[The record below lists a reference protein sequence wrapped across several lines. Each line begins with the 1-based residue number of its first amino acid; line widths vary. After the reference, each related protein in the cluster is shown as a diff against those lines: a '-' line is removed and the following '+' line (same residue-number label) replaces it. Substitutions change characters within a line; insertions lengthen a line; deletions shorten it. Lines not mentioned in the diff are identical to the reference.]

1 MGLQHSPLPLYLC
14 RMKVAGLTDQALL
27 QLQSALGTVKGLE
40 KAVVFGSRATGKHK
54 PNSDLDVALYG
65 DGVGFG
71 AIFDLEDALYD
82 AGFPPELDI
91 LLVSIIQD
99 ERLKAAIERTAIV
112 VA

>member
-1 MGLQHSPLPLYLC
+1 MS
-14 RMKVAGLTDQALL
+14 
-27 QLQSALGTVKGLE
+27 QLQSALGTIKGLE

-54 PNSDLDVALYG
+54 AQSDVDIALYG

-82 AGFPPELDI
+82 AGFPHELDI

-99 ERLKAAIERTAIV
+99 ERLKAAIERTAV
-112 VA
+112 VVV

>member
-1 MGLQHSPLPLYLC
+1 
-14 RMKVAGLTDQALL
+14 MKVAGLTEQELL
-27 QLQSALGTVKGLE
+27 QLQQALGTLKGLE

-54 PNSDLDVALYG
+54 PNSDVDIALYG

-71 AIFDLEDALYD
+71 AIFDLEDALYEV
-82 AGFPPELDI
+82 GFPHELDI

-99 ERLKAAIERTAIV
+99 ERLKAAIDRTAVV

>member
-1 MGLQHSPLPLYLC
+1 
-14 RMKVAGLTDQALL
+14 MKVAGLTDQALS

-82 AGFPPELDI
+82 AGFPYELDI

>member
-1 MGLQHSPLPLYLC
+1 
-14 RMKVAGLTDQALL
+14 MKVAGLTDQELS

-54 PNSDLDVALYG
+54 AQSDVDIALYG

-82 AGFPPELDI
+82 AGFPHELDI

-99 ERLKAAIERTAIV
+99 ERLKAAIERTAVV

>member
-1 MGLQHSPLPLYLC
+1 MS
-14 RMKVAGLTDQALL
+14 
-27 QLQSALGTVKGLE
+27 QLQSALGTIKGLE

-54 PNSDLDVALYG
+54 AQSDVDIALYG

-82 AGFPPELDI
+82 AGFPYELDI

-99 ERLKAAIERTAIV
+99 ERLKAAIERTAVV

>member
-1 MGLQHSPLPLYLC
+1 
-14 RMKVAGLTDQALL
+14 MKVAGLTDQALS

-82 AGFPPELDI
+82 AGFPHELDI

-99 ERLKAAIERTAIV
+99 ERLKAAIERTAV
-112 VA
+112 VIA

>member
-1 MGLQHSPLPLYLC
+1 
-14 RMKVAGLTDQALL
+14 MKVAGLTDQELS
-27 QLQSALGTVKGLE
+27 QLQSALGTIKGLE

-54 PNSDLDVALYG
+54 AQSDVDIALYG

-82 AGFPPELDI
+82 AGFPHELDI

-99 ERLKAAIERTAIV
+99 ERLKAAIERTDRKSV
-112 VA
+112 V

>member
-1 MGLQHSPLPLYLC
+1 
-14 RMKVAGLTDQALL
+14 MKVAGLTDQELS
-27 QLQSALGTVKGLE
+27 QLQSALGSIKGLE

-54 PNSDLDVALYG
+54 AQSDVDIALYG

-82 AGFPPELDI
+82 AGFPHELDI

-99 ERLKAAIERTAIV
+99 ERLKAAIERTAVV

>member
-1 MGLQHSPLPLYLC
+1 
-14 RMKVAGLTDQALL
+14 MKIAGLTDQELL
-27 QLQSALGTVKGLE
+27 QLQAALGTIKGLE

-54 PNSDLDVALYG
+54 PNSDLDIALYG

-71 AIFDLEDALYD
+71 AIFDLEDALE
-82 AGFPPELDI
+82 AQGFVHELDI

-99 ERLKAAIERTAIV
+99 DRLKAAIDRTAVV

>member
-1 MGLQHSPLPLYLC
+1 
-14 RMKVAGLTDQALL
+14 MKVAGLTDLALS

-65 DGVGFG
+65 AGVGFG

-82 AGFPPELDI
+82 AGFPHELDI

>member
-1 MGLQHSPLPLYLC
+1 
-14 RMKVAGLTDQALL
+14 MKVAGLTDQELS
-27 QLQSALGTVKGLE
+27 QLQSALGTIKGLE

-54 PNSDLDVALYG
+54 AQSDVDIALYG

-82 AGFPPELDI
+82 AGFPHELDI

-99 ERLKAAIERTAIV
+99 ERLKAAIERTAVV

>member
-1 MGLQHSPLPLYLC
+1 
-14 RMKVAGLTDQALL
+14 MKVAGLTDHELS
-27 QLQSALGTVKGLE
+27 QLQSALGTIKGLE

-54 PNSDLDVALYG
+54 AQSDVDIALYG

-82 AGFPPELDI
+82 AGFPYELDI

-99 ERLKAAIERTAIV
+99 ERLKAAIERTAVV

>member
-1 MGLQHSPLPLYLC
+1 
-14 RMKVAGLTDQALL
+14 MKIAGLTDQELSLL
-27 QLQSALGTVKGLE
+27 QTTLSRINGLE

-65 DGVGFG
+65 DAVGFG

-82 AGFPPELDI
+82 AGFPHELDV

-99 ERLKAAIERTAIV
+99 DRLKAAIERTAV
-112 VA
+112 LVAGA

>member
-1 MGLQHSPLPLYLC
+1 
-14 RMKVAGLTDQALL
+14 MKIAGLTDQELL
-27 QLQSALGTVKGLE
+27 QLQSALNQIKGLE
-40 KAVVFGSRATGKHK
+40 KAVVFGSRSTGKHK

-82 AGFPPELDI
+82 AGFPHELDV

-99 ERLKAAIERTAIV
+99 DRLKAAIERTAIL
-112 VA
+112 VAGA

>member
-1 MGLQHSPLPLYLC
+1 
-14 RMKVAGLTDQALL
+14 MKVAGLTDQELS

-54 PNSDLDVALYG
+54 AQSDVDIALYG

-82 AGFPPELDI
+82 AGFPYELDI

-99 ERLKAAIERTAIV
+99 ERLKAAIERTAVV

>member
-1 MGLQHSPLPLYLC
+1 
-14 RMKVAGLTDQALL
+14 MKVAGLTDLEL
-27 QLQSALGTVKGLE
+27 SQLQSALGTVKGLE

-54 PNSDLDVALYG
+54 AQSDVDIALYG

-82 AGFPPELDI
+82 VGFPHELDI

-99 ERLKAAIERTAIV
+99 ERLKAAIERTAVV

>member
-1 MGLQHSPLPLYLC
+1 
-14 RMKVAGLTDQALL
+14 MKVAGLTDQELL
-27 QLQSALGTVKGLE
+27 QLKQALGTLKGLE

-54 PNSDLDVALYG
+54 PNSDVDIALYG

-71 AIFDLEDALYD
+71 AIFDLEDALYEV
-82 AGFPPELDI
+82 GFPHELDI

-99 ERLKAAIERTAIV
+99 ERLKAAIDRTAVV

>member
-1 MGLQHSPLPLYLC
+1 
-14 RMKVAGLTDQALL
+14 MKVAGLTDQELS
-27 QLQSALGTVKGLE
+27 QLQSALGTIKGLE

-54 PNSDLDVALYG
+54 AQSDVDIALYG

-82 AGFPPELDI
+82 AGFPHEFDI

-99 ERLKAAIERTAIV
+99 ERLKAAIERTAVV

>member
-1 MGLQHSPLPLYLC
+1 
-14 RMKVAGLTDQALL
+14 MKVAGLTDLEL
-27 QLQSALGTVKGLE
+27 SQLQSALGTIKGLE

-54 PNSDLDVALYG
+54 AQSDVDIALYG

-82 AGFPPELDI
+82 AGFPHELDI

-99 ERLKAAIERTAIV
+99 ERLKAAIERTAVV

>member
-1 MGLQHSPLPLYLC
+1 
-14 RMKVAGLTDQALL
+14 MKVAGLTDQALL

-82 AGFPPELDI
+82 AGFPYELDI

>member
-1 MGLQHSPLPLYLC
+1 
-14 RMKVAGLTDQALL
+14 MKIAGLTDQELS
-27 QLQSALGTVKGLE
+27 QLKSVLANIKGLE

-54 PNSDLDVALYG
+54 PNSDVDVALYG

-82 AGFPPELDI
+82 AGFPYELDI

-99 ERLKAAIERTAIV
+99 ERLKAAIERTAII

>member
-1 MGLQHSPLPLYLC
+1 
-14 RMKVAGLTDQALL
+14 MKVAGLTDQELS
-27 QLQSALGTVKGLE
+27 QLQSALGTIKGLE

-54 PNSDLDVALYG
+54 AQSDVDIALYG

-82 AGFPPELDI
+82 AGFPYELDI

-99 ERLKAAIERTAIV
+99 ERLKAAIERTAVV